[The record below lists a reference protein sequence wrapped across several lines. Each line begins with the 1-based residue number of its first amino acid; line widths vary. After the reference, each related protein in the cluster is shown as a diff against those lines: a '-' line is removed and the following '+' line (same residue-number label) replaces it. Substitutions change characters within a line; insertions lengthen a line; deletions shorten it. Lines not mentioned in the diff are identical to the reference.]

1 MRKISKDNSPKK
13 IIAKSTTA
21 LTCLLSAA
29 VIYAGLNDANA
40 TTTSGSFTI
49 NTDVGNS
56 CALSLSGNISF
67 GAYVPATA
75 SRATTTLYA
84 NCTTGTIGTIT
95 ITNALD
101 SAYDE
106 FKLVRSGGNAT
117 VAADYLWSTFSKTNY
132 ASGQLGVG
140 HSSGTDNSIIHN
152 GTGANVSV
160 ATIYAEI
167 EAGQSAKAVGT
178 FSKTLTVQVQY

>member
-1 MRKISKDNSPKK
+1 MRKISKDNSSKK

-84 NCTTGTIGTIT
+84 NCTTGTTGTIT

-117 VAADYLWSTFSKTNY
+117 VAADYIWSTFSKTNY
-132 ASGQLGVG
+132 AVGQLGTG
-140 HSSGTDNSIIHN
+140 GSGANNSIIHN

-178 FSKTLTVQVQY
+178 FSKTLTIQVQY

>member
-117 VAADYLWSTFSKTNY
+117 VSADYLWSTFSKTTFGKTAYGSDLLYLGSNSFSAAGTGSEASIGTIY
-132 ASGQLGVG
+132 GRVASGQFSRSVG
-140 HSSGTDNSIIHN
+140 AFTRAI
-152 GTGANVSV
+152 
-160 ATIYAEI
+160 
-167 EAGQSAKAVGT
+167 
-178 FSKTLTVQVQY
+178 TLVVTY